1 MSVSS
6 YPISSCFALHLEG
19 MCFASPRDANRAML
33 VALSKQAGGEVVDL
47 GILKD
52 TREALEIAVEQAL
65 GAGVDVIVSSGAQGG
80 VND

>member
-1 MSVSS
+1 
-6 YPISSCFALHLEG
+6 
-19 MCFASPRDANRAML
+19 ML